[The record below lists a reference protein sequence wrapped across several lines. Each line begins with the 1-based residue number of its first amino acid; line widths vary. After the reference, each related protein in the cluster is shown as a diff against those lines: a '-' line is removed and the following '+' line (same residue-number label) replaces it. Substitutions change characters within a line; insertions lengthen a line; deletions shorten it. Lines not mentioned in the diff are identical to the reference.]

1 MPDPRRSKIVL
12 LSLIGLPI
20 ATITVADMIPSG
32 TMMRR
37 NNYPVRVACERD
49 YPPDQCQPSSS
60 GGSYGW
66 YGGYHGPYYTASRG
80 AAPAGDPGSGRSGVA
95 PASVET
101 SVRGGFGA
109 SGRAAGAAA

>member
-37 NNYPVRVACERD
+37 NNYPDRAACERD
-49 YPPDQCQPSSS
+49 YPPDQCQASSS
-60 GGSYGW
+60 GGSYGGS
-66 YGGYHGPYYTASRG
+66 GGGYYHGPYYTSSRATG
-80 AAPAGDPGSGRSGVA
+80 GDPGPGRSGIA
-95 PASVET
+95 PVSVET
-101 SVRGGFGA
+101 SARGGFGA

>member
-37 NNYPVRVACERD
+37 NNYSDRAACERD
-49 YPPDQCQPSSS
+49 YPPDQCQASSS

-66 YGGYHGPYYTASRG
+66 GYYGPYYTASRG
-80 AAPAGDPGSGRSGVA
+80 AAPAGDPGPGRSGVA
-95 PASVET
+95 PSSVET
-101 SVRGGFGA
+101 SARGGLGA